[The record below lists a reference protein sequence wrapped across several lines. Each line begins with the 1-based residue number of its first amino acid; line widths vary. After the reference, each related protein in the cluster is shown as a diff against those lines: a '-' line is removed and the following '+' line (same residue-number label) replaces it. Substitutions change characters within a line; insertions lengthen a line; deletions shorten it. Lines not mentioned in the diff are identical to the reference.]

1 MSKSFL
7 FKGKYRRENFVVVEP
22 YKQTLFRVFQDFYE
36 KI

>member
-7 FKGKYRRENFVVVEP
+7 FKEKIQQENFVIVEP
-22 YKQTLFRVFQDFYE
+22 YKQNLFRVFQDFYE